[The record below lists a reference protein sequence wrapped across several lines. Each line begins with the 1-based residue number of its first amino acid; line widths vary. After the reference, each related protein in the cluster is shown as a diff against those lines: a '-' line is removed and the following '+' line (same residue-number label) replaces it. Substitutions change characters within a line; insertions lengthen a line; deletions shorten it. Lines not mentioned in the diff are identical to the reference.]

1 MGKAGVSAQ
10 WWLAGQ
16 FDADAG
22 SLAVL
27 LSNVNGGEPC

>member
-1 MGKAGVSAQ
+1 MAEAGGSA
-10 WWLAGQ
+10 WLLAGQ

-27 LSNVNGGEPC
+27 LSNV